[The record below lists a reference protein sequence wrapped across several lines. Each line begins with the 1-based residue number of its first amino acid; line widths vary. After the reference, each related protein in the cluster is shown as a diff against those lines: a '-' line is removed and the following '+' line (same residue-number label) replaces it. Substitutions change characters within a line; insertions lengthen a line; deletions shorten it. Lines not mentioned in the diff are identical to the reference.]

1 MGLAARRGDL
11 VFVLAGEPHRKLYGL
26 QLYRAGYAP
35 RILLS
40 VGRFEIRRFAEL
52 DLPYPAGS
60 VPLDLLAAR
69 PTSLRERHFFVAFS
83 AQDVSFE
90 KIPLGRLGTLRE
102 IRALAKWCKERPE
115 IASLI
120 VVSSGYHLRRVR
132 LCCRALLPSAIGVI
146 YAAVPEET
154 DVHKWE
160 LALELLKLPLYAA
173 VLAGVWLARTIRGFV
188 GPTF

>member
-1 MGLAARRGDL
+1 
-11 VFVLAGEPHRKLYGL
+11 VFVLAGEPHRKGYGL

-60 VPLDLLAAR
+60 EPINLLAAR
-69 PTSLRERHFFVAFS
+69 PASLRERHFFVAFT
-83 AQDVSFE
+83 AQDVCFE
-90 KIPLGRLGTLRE
+90 KIPPGRLGTLRE

-120 VVSSGYHLRRVR
+120 IVSSGYHLRRVR
-132 LCCRALLPSAIGVI
+132 LCWRAFLPKAIRVT
-146 YAAVPEET
+146 YAAVPGEAE
-154 DVHKWE
+154 VPARE
-160 LALELLKLPLYAA
+160 FALELLKLPFYGA
-173 VLAGVWLARTIRGFV
+173 VLAGVRLARAFARD
-188 GPTF
+188 